1 MTHSKISKVL
11 IANRGEIALR
21 VQRAC
26 DKLGL
31 QSVMIAS
38 EPDKELWYARQAHE
52 LVVIGGAP
60 ARDSYLAVEKI
71 VQTAIERKCDAVHP
85 GYGFLSENADFAQAV
100 EDAGLTFIGPSPDMI
115 RILGD
120 KVAARARALEYDVPM
135 TPGSPGGLND
145 EELVAAAE
153 KIGFPVIIKAVAG
166 GGGRGMRIISSS
178 QEMRELLP
186 RARAEALKNF
196 SNSDVYFEKYIINPR
211 HVEVQVFGDA
221 HGNLVHFGT
230 RDCSTQ
236 RRHQKLVEEAPAP
249 LLSPE
254 LREAIHTAAL
264 NVARSVNYRNAGT
277 AEFLVKDG
285 QFYFLEMNTRIQVE
299 HPVSE
304 IITGTD
310 LVALQLMVA
319 MGEPLPMSQQ
329 DIKFSGHA
337 IEFRMYAEDPRA
349 NFSPAR
355 GRITSLKRP
364 TKPWI
369 REDYAY
375 EEGDDVSL
383 HYDAMMS
390 KLIVIG
396 DTRSEAISRSV
407 EALTEYKVGG
417 VATTRDFHR
426 WLLTSTTFASSP
438 LDINY
443 VEREFSPTSLEDL
456 LLRDIR
462 DPLHRAGVGDF
473 EVKEFMDYRS
483 LKYGHSYT
491 VEVIH
496 RKGGFFEVTPIL
508 FTERGNLKARKRYRR
523 ASNGMKAA
531 LDSLAK
537 EVLEVVAPEELFQG
551 VSVK

>member
-1 MTHSKISKVL
+1 ML

-26 DKLGL
+26 DKLGIR
-31 QSVMIAS
+31 SVMIAS
-38 EPDKELWYARQAHE
+38 EPDKGLWYARQAHE

-60 ARDSYLAVEKI
+60 ARESYLAIDKI
-71 VQTAIERKCDAVHP
+71 VNTALENGCDAVHP

-100 EDAGLTFIGPSPDMI
+100 EDAGLTFIGPSPEMI
-115 RILGD
+115 RVLGD
-120 KVAARARALEYDVPM
+120 KVAARARALQYDVPM
-135 TPGSPGGLND
+135 TPGSPGGLTD
-145 EELVAAAE
+145 EELVAQAD
-153 KIGFPVIIKAVAG
+153 KIGYPVIIKAVAG
-166 GGGRGMRIISSS
+166 GGGRGMRIVSSAA
-178 QEMRELLP
+178 EMRELLP

-196 SNSDVYFEKYIINPR
+196 SNSDVYFEKYIVNPR
-211 HVEVQVFGDA
+211 HVEVQIFGDA

-249 LLSPE
+249 DLSDD

-264 NVARSVNYRNAGT
+264 NVARSVQYKNAGT

-285 QFYFLEMNTRIQVE
+285 KFYFLEMNTRIQVE

-310 LVALQLMVA
+310 LVTLQLEVA
-319 MGEPLPMSQQ
+319 TGEPLPMKQS
-329 DIKFSGHA
+329 DIKFTGHA
-337 IEFRMYAEDPRA
+337 IEFRVYAEDPKS

-355 GRITSLKRP
+355 GRITSLRRPKR
-364 TKPWI
+364 PWI

-396 DTRSEAISRSV
+396 DSRSEAISRSV

-426 WLLTSTTFASSP
+426 WLLLSTSFSHAP

-443 VEREFSPTSLEDL
+443 VEREFSANALDDL
-456 LLRDIR
+456 SLRDVK
-462 DPLHRAGVGDF
+462 DPYHRESLGEF
-473 EVKEFMDYRS
+473 EIKEYLDYRS
-483 LKYGHSYT
+483 LKFGHSYT
-491 VEVIH
+491 IEVIH
-496 RKGGFFEVTPIL
+496 RKAGFFEVTPIL
-508 FTERGNLKARKRYRR
+508 LTEKGEVKARKRYRR
-523 ASNGMKAA
+523 ASNGIKAA
-531 LDSLAK
+531 LDSLSS
-537 EVLEVVAPEELFQG
+537 EVLEAVTPDELFAGALFKQF
-551 VSVK
+551 